1 MVITQPES
9 LFTNSIFSILFETGH
24 RTILQTQLPQATI
37 LDLALLDILKR
48 GEDFVSYSKII
59 KSPSWQIGSSVYNT
73 LCYAAMSRSVG
84 RDDSH
89 ALASAV
95 ASSSSN
101 VF

>member
-9 LFTNSIFSILFETGH
+9 LFTNSISILFETGH

-59 KSPSWQIGSSVYNT
+59 KSPSWQVGSSV
-73 LCYAAMSRSVG
+73 
-84 RDDSH
+84 
-89 ALASAV
+89 
-95 ASSSSN
+95 
-101 VF
+101 